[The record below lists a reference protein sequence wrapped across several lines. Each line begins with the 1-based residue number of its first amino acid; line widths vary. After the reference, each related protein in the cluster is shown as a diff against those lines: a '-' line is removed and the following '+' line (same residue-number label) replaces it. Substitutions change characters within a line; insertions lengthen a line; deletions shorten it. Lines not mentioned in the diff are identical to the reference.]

1 MKIREFKT
9 FGGTNYIQTN
19 KGKKSL
25 VLLTK
30 AKATL
35 LPHLLVWDKELLTT
49 KPVIDLV
56 PLIRWPM
63 TERGLA
69 SWVITLYTIA
79 EFPSKIRVGNTN
91 FYCELYHPFSYQHF
105 HHNHKQ
111 RHRYFFEHS
120 SQDLTL
126 IITNY
131 DPNTSFVSIFEN
143 IYIVISFELM
153 SSMRFLLHQDW
164 MRLWKVNTIFSIP
177 NKKER
182 IWLERYQRA

>member
-1 MKIREFKT
+1 MTNDRERACILSDNLVHNRRISFK
-9 FGGTNYIQTN
+9 
-19 KGKKSL
+19 
-25 VLLTK
+25 
-30 AKATL
+30 
-35 LPHLLVWDKELLTT
+35 D
-49 KPVIDLV
+49 
-56 PLIRWPM
+56 
-63 TERGLA
+63 
-69 SWVITLYTIA
+69 
-79 EFPSKIRVGNTN
+79 RVGNIN
-91 FYCELYHPFSYQHF
+91 FYRELYRPFSYQNF

-177 NKKER
+177 NKKESMIR
-182 IWLERYQRA
+182 LEGYQRA